1 MYGRSP
7 AGSARIYKKGA
18 EMAEV
23 TNYSEMRRN
32 FYEKYQ
38 KNIVPVVKGFDK
50 ERKVKLTFAIIA
62 STILSIIGCFCLLG
76 LLVAE
81 GDGDVIEGALKGALF
96 FFGLAWGVWYLI
108 KKNFES
114 KIKNKIMPIICSCFE
129 NLTWSEEFY
138 GNGELFKESGV
149 VRHFT
154 REIYDDI
161 FCGSH
166 RDVNMEIVEAEF
178 EVGSGKNRST
188 VFKGVV
194 IKLDMNKNFTSHTVI
209 TPDSFFRNSPIS
221 GLRHT
226 TLEDVQFEKKFDVYT
241 NDEVDARYLIT
252 PTFMERL
259 MGMKTAF
266 KASKIRCAFYG
277 QYLLVGLSTNKDL
290 FSLCSLV
297 TPMDDAQQYF
307 QMYEEIVSI
316 VKLIDHFRL
325 DQKIGL

>member
-1 MYGRSP
+1 
-7 AGSARIYKKGA
+7 
-18 EMAEV
+18 MAEV

-50 ERKVKLTFAIIA
+50 ERKIKLTFAIIA

-114 KIKNKIMPIICSCFE
+114 KIKQKIMPTVCSCFE
-129 NLTWSEEFY
+129 NLTWSETLY
-138 GNGELFKESGV
+138 NGGEVFKASGV
-149 VRHFT
+149 VPNFT
-154 REIYDDI
+154 SEDYDDI
-161 FCGSH
+161 FSGSH
-166 RDVNMEIVEAEF
+166 RDVNMEIVESEF
-178 EVGSGKNRST
+178 EIGSGKSRRT

-209 TPDSFFRNSPIS
+209 TPDTLFHQSPVKD
-221 GLRHT
+221 LRHT
-226 TLEDVQFEKKFDVYT
+226 TLEDVQFEKKFDVFT

-259 MGMKTAF
+259 KGMKTAF
-266 KASKIRCAFYG
+266 KADKIRCAFYG

-297 TPMDDAQQYF
+297 KPMDDAQQYF

-316 VKLIDHFRL
+316 VKLIDHFKL